1 MASRNFL
8 KTFRRRGTDA
18 PFDASISIKSD
29 TEIGEPLDAK
39 TKRKRRKTEISHRI
53 STVIQRAESISS
65 IRVSKERENDN
76 IRKEEPKSPKKKSPK
91 PIWPAVQEKP
101 IPITD
106 GDIASD
112 DQENWKKS
120 FHKLIDRYTFYS
132 WGSDSPTPI
141 ILPVSQEIQITQVAV
156 GGRHCIALSS
166 RLHFILSIFH
176 SSYLFF
182 SFLESG
188 SVYSWGAG
196 SSGQLGHGDTANN
209 ESPQKIEVLEGKC
222 VSSIYSDAAQSAALL
237 KNGNLYCWGWNS
249 CSDPITSPT
258 LVESLVG
265 RKILQVCLSS
275 FHAIALVS
283 IPGTDS
289 GREVFTWGAG
299 SKGQLGHGNLDKQK
313 DPKSIEA
320 LKSSNVI
327 SISAS
332 EAHSAC
338 VSGIRIFFLKF

>member
-1 MASRNFL
+1 MA
-8 KTFRRRGTDA
+8 T
-18 PFDASISIKSD
+18 
-29 TEIGEPLDAK
+29 
-39 TKRKRRKTEISHRI
+39 
-53 STVIQRAESISS
+53 
-65 IRVSKERENDN
+65 
-76 IRKEEPKSPKKKSPK
+76 
-91 PIWPAVQEKP
+91 VQEKP

-156 GGRHCIALSS
+156 GGRHCIALSK
-166 RLHFILSIFH
+166 
-176 SSYLFF
+176 
-182 SFLESG
+182 SG

-222 VSSIYSDAAQSAALL
+222 VSSVYSDAAQSAALL

-338 VSGIRIFFLKF
+338 VSDKGQVFIWGSNEERILGVPVDSNIITSPTLVEGMRSVSIHIVQCGLQCTAAISTNGALFTWGKNKYGQLGLGTDLDSV